1 MIVAM
6 LLIPKQQFVSAV
18 ILSKAKNL
26 NEVLV
31 LLNDWQ
37 QFVIKNHRKALC
49 PSGGKILGF

>member
-6 LLIPKQQFVSAV
+6 LLISKQQFVSAV

-31 LLNDWQ
+31 LLNDWR
-37 QFVIKNHRKALC
+37 QFVIKKPPKDTMALRW
-49 PSGGKILGF
+49 